1 MIRDPSNRYQTQ
13 LLHKGIEF
21 LNFVQD
27 AVDEMRTR
35 VDDSRSLEQ
44 GEEDST
50 LKTPVRPNKN
60 ELAEF
65 KEKLDYENKTSR
77 FQNEFILDMQKH
89 RHTLR
94 VREDIEE
101 VVNNEENLAEFSF
114 QQLFIKMAKKQG
126 TIFVEGTEERI
137 NDSDIDKAVK
147 TYTKAFPVQARLDE
161 VCRKEDVYS
170 KWRQIL

>member
-1 MIRDPSNRYQTQ
+1 MTTEDHQRITAEVLNRE
-13 LLHKGIEF
+13 EF
-21 LNFVQD
+21 LTFQD

-35 VDDSRSLEQ
+35 VYDSRSLEQQ

>member
-44 GEEDST
+44 QGEEDST

-77 FQNEFILDMQKH
+77 FQ
-89 RHTLR
+89 
-94 VREDIEE
+94 DIEE